1 MIFLLLLSSL
11 NLGYGSYEFARN
23 KLGAADRELGETGS
37 AVKSI
42 KIGFVV
48 VGYGVR
54 CGSER
59 LQN

>member
-48 VGYGVR
+48 VG
-54 CGSER
+54 
-59 LQN
+59 

>member
-23 KLGAADRELGETGS
+23 KLGAADREIGETGS

-42 KIGFVV
+42 KMRVWV
-48 VGYGVR
+48 VGLWFV
-54 CGSER
+54 
-59 LQN
+59 LWK